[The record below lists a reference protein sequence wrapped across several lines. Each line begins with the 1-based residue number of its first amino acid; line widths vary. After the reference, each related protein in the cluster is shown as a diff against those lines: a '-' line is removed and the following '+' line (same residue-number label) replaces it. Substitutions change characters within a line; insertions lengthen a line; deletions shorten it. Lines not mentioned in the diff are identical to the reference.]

1 MAVLPNTRLAGDDE
15 VARPVKVGQPTV
27 DLGKGPFAPSEIAGT
42 VSDVGG
48 EIKD

>member
-1 MAVLPNTRLAGDDE
+1 MAVLPNTRLAGDE